1 MVEQME
7 IPAEMSLEQ
16 IKKYHS
22 RVPDPDEK
30 ERLCVRIEK
39 GPFAGIDVAYGRFQM
54 ADKENKDGTTGI
66 RFEYDFIDIPP
77 EMVGV
82 DFKDEEGEELE
93 QILGQIYIHFL
104 NMELEHRKEESEDGK
119 TRSYDFTKPFV

>member
-1 MVEQME
+1 MEEQME
-7 IPAEMSLEQ
+7 MTPEQ
-16 IKKYHS
+16 IKNYHS
-22 RVPDPDEK
+22 VLPDPDEK
-30 ERLCVRIEK
+30 DRYCFRIEK
-39 GPFAGIDVAYGRFQM
+39 GPFAGLVVAYGRFQM
-54 ADKENKDGTTGI
+54 AEEEHEDGTTGV

-82 DFKDEEGEELE
+82 DFEDEEGEELE

-119 TRSYDFTKPFV
+119 TRRYDFTKPFV

>member
-1 MVEQME
+1 MEEQME
-7 IPAEMSLEQ
+7 MTPEQ

-22 RVPDPDEK
+22 VLPDPDEK
-30 ERLCVRIEK
+30 DRYCIRIEK
-39 GPFAGIDVAYGRFQM
+39 GPFAGLVVAYGRFQM
-54 ADKENKDGTTGI
+54 AEEEHEDGTTGV

-82 DFKDEEGEELE
+82 DFEDEEGEELE

-104 NMELEHRKEESEDGK
+104 KMELEQRKEESEDGK

>member
-1 MVEQME
+1 MEEQME
-7 IPAEMSLEQ
+7 MTPEQ

-22 RVPDPDEK
+22 VLPDPDEK
-30 ERLCVRIEK
+30 DRYCIRIER
-39 GPFAGIDVAYGRFQM
+39 GPFAGLGVAYGRFQM
-54 ADKENKDGTTGI
+54 AEEEHEDGTTGV

-82 DFKDEEGEELE
+82 DFEDEEGEELE

-104 NMELEHRKEESEDGK
+104 NMELEQRKEESEDGK
-119 TRSYDFTKPFV
+119 TRRYDFTKPFV

>member
-1 MVEQME
+1 MEEQME
-7 IPAEMSLEQ
+7 MTSEQ
-16 IKKYHS
+16 IKNYHS
-22 RVPDPDEK
+22 VLPDPDEK
-30 ERLCVRIEK
+30 DRYCIRIER
-39 GPFAGIDVAYGRFQM
+39 GPFAGLVVAYGRFQM
-54 ADKENKDGTTGI
+54 AEEEHEDGTTGV

-82 DFKDEEGEELE
+82 DFEDEEGEELE

-119 TRSYDFTKPFV
+119 TRRYDFTKPFV

>member
-1 MVEQME
+1 MEEQME
-7 IPAEMSLEQ
+7 MTPEQ
-16 IKKYHS
+16 IKNYHS
-22 RVPDPDEK
+22 VLPDPDEK
-30 ERLCVRIEK
+30 DRYCIRIEK
-39 GPFAGIDVAYGRFQM
+39 GPFAGLGVAYGRFQM
-54 ADKENKDGTTGI
+54 AEKEQEDGTTGV

-77 EMVGV
+77 EMVGI

-119 TRSYDFTKPFV
+119 TRRYDFTKPFV

>member
-1 MVEQME
+1 MEEQME
-7 IPAEMSLEQ
+7 MTPEQ

-22 RVPDPDEK
+22 VLPDPDEK
-30 ERLCVRIEK
+30 DRYCIRIEK
-39 GPFAGIDVAYGRFQM
+39 GPFAGLGVAYGRFQM
-54 ADKENKDGTTGI
+54 AEEEHEDGTTGV

-77 EMVGV
+77 DMVGV
-82 DFKDEEGEELE
+82 DFEDEEGEELE

-119 TRSYDFTKPFV
+119 TRRYDFTKPFV

>member
-1 MVEQME
+1 MEEQME
-7 IPAEMSLEQ
+7 MTPEQ
-16 IKKYHS
+16 IKNYHS
-22 RVPDPDEK
+22 VLPDPDEK
-30 ERLCVRIEK
+30 DRYCIRIER
-39 GPFAGIDVAYGRFQM
+39 GPFAGLVVAYGRFQM
-54 ADKENKDGTTGI
+54 AEKEHEDGTTGV

-82 DFKDEEGEELE
+82 DFEDEEGEELE

-119 TRSYDFTKPFV
+119 TRKYDFTKPFV

>member
-1 MVEQME
+1 MEEQME
-7 IPAEMSLEQ
+7 MTPEQ
-16 IKKYHS
+16 IKNYHS
-22 RVPDPDEK
+22 VLPDPDEK
-30 ERLCVRIEK
+30 DRYCIRIER
-39 GPFAGIDVAYGRFQM
+39 GPFAGLVIAFGRFQM
-54 ADKENKDGTTGI
+54 AEEEHEDGTTGV

-77 EMVGV
+77 DMVGV

-119 TRSYDFTKPFV
+119 TRRYDFTKPFV

>member
-1 MVEQME
+1 MEEQME
-7 IPAEMSLEQ
+7 MTPEQ

-22 RVPDPDEK
+22 VLPDPDEK
-30 ERLCVRIEK
+30 DRYCIRIER
-39 GPFAGIDVAYGRFQM
+39 GPFAGLKVAYGRFQM
-54 ADKENKDGTTGI
+54 AEKEHEDGTTGV

-82 DFKDEEGEELE
+82 DFEDEEGEELE

-104 NMELEHRKEESEDGK
+104 NMELEQRKEESEDGK

>member
-1 MVEQME
+1 MEEQME
-7 IPAEMSLEQ
+7 MTLEQ
-16 IKKYHS
+16 IKNYHS
-22 RVPDPDEK
+22 VLPDPDEK
-30 ERLCVRIEK
+30 DRYCIRIEK
-39 GPFAGIDVAYGRFQM
+39 GPFAGLVVAYGRFQM
-54 ADKENKDGTTGI
+54 AEEEHEDGTTGV

-82 DFKDEEGEELE
+82 DFEDEEGEELE

-119 TRSYDFTKPFV
+119 TRRYDFTKPFV

>member
-1 MVEQME
+1 MEEQME
-7 IPAEMSLEQ
+7 MTPEQ
-16 IKKYHS
+16 IKNYHS
-22 RVPDPDEK
+22 VLPDPDDK
-30 ERLCVRIEK
+30 DRYCIRIEK
-39 GPFAGIDVAYGRFQM
+39 GSFAGLVVAYGRFQM
-54 ADKENKDGTTGI
+54 AEEEHEDGTTGV

-82 DFKDEEGEELE
+82 DFEDEEGEELE

-119 TRSYDFTKPFV
+119 TRRYDFTKPFV

>member
-1 MVEQME
+1 MEEQME
-7 IPAEMSLEQ
+7 MTPEQ
-16 IKKYHS
+16 IKNYHS
-22 RVPDPDEK
+22 VLPDPDEK
-30 ERLCVRIEK
+30 DRYCIRIER
-39 GPFAGIDVAYGRFQM
+39 GPFAGLGVAYGRFQM
-54 ADKENKDGTTGI
+54 AEEEHEDGTTGV

-82 DFKDEEGEELE
+82 DFEDEEGEELE

-119 TRSYDFTKPFV
+119 TRKYDFAKPFV

>member
-1 MVEQME
+1 MVEQMKT
-7 IPAEMSLEQ
+7 PAEMTPKQ

-22 RVPDPDEK
+22 VLPDPDEK
-30 ERLCVRIEK
+30 DRYCIRIER
-39 GPFAGIDVAYGRFQM
+39 GPFAGLKVAYGRFQM

-82 DFKDEEGEELE
+82 DFEDEEGEELE

-104 NMELEHRKEESEDGK
+104 NEELEHRKEESEDGK
-119 TRSYDFTKPFV
+119 TRKYDFNKPIA

>member
-1 MVEQME
+1 ME
-7 IPAEMSLEQ
+7 MTPEQ

-22 RVPDPDEK
+22 VLPDPDEK
-30 ERLCVRIEK
+30 DRYCIRIEK
-39 GPFAGIDVAYGRFQM
+39 GPFAGLVVAYGRFQM
-54 ADKENKDGTTGI
+54 AEEEHEDGTTGV

-82 DFKDEEGEELE
+82 DFEDEEGEELE

-104 NMELEHRKEESEDGK
+104 NMELEQRKEESEDGK
-119 TRSYDFTKPFV
+119 TRRYDFTKPFV

>member
-1 MVEQME
+1 MEEQME
-7 IPAEMSLEQ
+7 MTPEQ
-16 IKKYHS
+16 IKNYHS
-22 RVPDPDEK
+22 VLPDPDDK
-30 ERLCVRIEK
+30 DRYCIRIEK
-39 GPFAGIDVAYGRFQM
+39 GPFAGLVVAYGRFQM
-54 ADKENKDGTTGI
+54 AEEEHEDGTTGV

-82 DFKDEEGEELE
+82 DFEDEEGEELE

-119 TRSYDFTKPFV
+119 TRRYDFTKPFV

>member
-1 MVEQME
+1 MEEQME
-7 IPAEMSLEQ
+7 MTPEQ
-16 IKKYHS
+16 IKNYHS
-22 RVPDPDEK
+22 VLPDPDEK
-30 ERLCVRIEK
+30 DRYCIRIEK
-39 GPFAGIDVAYGRFQM
+39 GPFAGLGVAYGRFQM

-82 DFKDEEGEELE
+82 DFEYEEGEELE

-119 TRSYDFTKPFV
+119 TRRYDFTKPFV

>member
-1 MVEQME
+1 MEEQME
-7 IPAEMSLEQ
+7 MTPEQ

-22 RVPDPDEK
+22 VLPDPDEK
-30 ERLCVRIEK
+30 DRYCIRIEK
-39 GPFAGIDVAYGRFQM
+39 GPFAGLVVAYGRFQM
-54 ADKENKDGTTGI
+54 AEEEHEDGTTGV

-82 DFKDEEGEELE
+82 DFEDEEGEELE

-119 TRSYDFTKPFV
+119 TRKYDFTKPFV

>member
-1 MVEQME
+1 MEEQME
-7 IPAEMSLEQ
+7 MTPEQ

-22 RVPDPDEK
+22 VLPDPDEK
-30 ERLCVRIEK
+30 DRYCIRIEK
-39 GPFAGIDVAYGRFQM
+39 GPFAGLGVAYGRFQM
-54 ADKENKDGTTGI
+54 AEEEHEDGTTGV

-82 DFKDEEGEELE
+82 DFEDEEGEELE

-119 TRSYDFTKPFV
+119 TRRYDFTKPFV

>member
-1 MVEQME
+1 MEEQME
-7 IPAEMSLEQ
+7 MTPEQ

-22 RVPDPDEK
+22 VLPDPDEK
-30 ERLCVRIEK
+30 DRYCIRIEK
-39 GPFAGIDVAYGRFQM
+39 GPFAGLVVAYGRFQM
-54 ADKENKDGTTGI
+54 AEEEHEDGTTGV

-82 DFKDEEGEELE
+82 DFEDEEGEELE

-119 TRSYDFTKPFV
+119 TRRYDFTKPFV

>member
-7 IPAEMSLEQ
+7 MTPEQ
-16 IKKYHS
+16 IKNYHS
-22 RVPDPDEK
+22 VLSDPDEK
-30 ERLCVRIEK
+30 DRYCIRIER
-39 GPFAGIDVAYGRFQM
+39 GPFAGLVVAYGRFQM
-54 ADKENKDGTTGI
+54 AEKEHEDGTTGV
-66 RFEYDFIDIPP
+66 RFEYYFIDIPP

-93 QILGQIYIHFL
+93 EILGQIYIHFL

-119 TRSYDFTKPFV
+119 TRKYDFTKPFVQ

>member
-1 MVEQME
+1 MEEQME
-7 IPAEMSLEQ
+7 MTPEQ
-16 IKKYHS
+16 IKNYHS
-22 RVPDPDEK
+22 VLPDPDEK
-30 ERLCVRIEK
+30 DRYCIRIER
-39 GPFAGIDVAYGRFQM
+39 GPFAGLVVAYGRFQM
-54 ADKENKDGTTGI
+54 AEEEHEDGTTGV

-77 EMVGV
+77 DMVGV

-119 TRSYDFTKPFV
+119 TRRYDFTKPFV

>member
-1 MVEQME
+1 MEEQME
-7 IPAEMSLEQ
+7 MTPEQ
-16 IKKYHS
+16 IKNYHS
-22 RVPDPDEK
+22 VLPDPDEK
-30 ERLCVRIEK
+30 DRYCIRIEK
-39 GPFAGIDVAYGRFQM
+39 GPFAGLVVAYGRFQM
-54 ADKENKDGTTGI
+54 AEEEHEDGTTGV

-82 DFKDEEGEELE
+82 DFEDEEGEELE

-119 TRSYDFTKPFV
+119 TRRYDFTKPFV

>member
-1 MVEQME
+1 MEEQME
-7 IPAEMSLEQ
+7 MTPEQ

-22 RVPDPDEK
+22 VLPDPDEK
-30 ERLCVRIEK
+30 DRYCIRIEK
-39 GPFAGIDVAYGRFQM
+39 GPFAGLVVAYGRFQM
-54 ADKENKDGTTGI
+54 AEEEHEDGTTGV

-77 EMVGV
+77 DMVGV
-82 DFKDEEGEELE
+82 DFEDEEGEELE

-119 TRSYDFTKPFV
+119 TRRYDFTKPFV

>member
-1 MVEQME
+1 MEEQME
-7 IPAEMSLEQ
+7 MTSEQ
-16 IKKYHS
+16 IKNYHS
-22 RVPDPDEK
+22 VLPDPDEK
-30 ERLCVRIEK
+30 DRYCIRIEK
-39 GPFAGIDVAYGRFQM
+39 GPFAGLGVAYGRFQM
-54 ADKENKDGTTGI
+54 AEKEQEDGTTGV

-77 EMVGV
+77 EMVGI

-119 TRSYDFTKPFV
+119 TRRYDFTKPFV

>member
-1 MVEQME
+1 MEEQME
-7 IPAEMSLEQ
+7 MTPEQ

-22 RVPDPDEK
+22 VLPDPDEK
-30 ERLCVRIEK
+30 DRYCIRIER
-39 GPFAGIDVAYGRFQM
+39 GPFAGLVVAYGRFQM
-54 ADKENKDGTTGI
+54 AEEEHEDGTTGV

-77 EMVGV
+77 DMVGV
-82 DFKDEEGEELE
+82 DFEDEEGEELE

-119 TRSYDFTKPFV
+119 TRRYDFTKPFV

>member
-1 MVEQME
+1 MEEQME
-7 IPAEMSLEQ
+7 MTPEQ
-16 IKKYHS
+16 IKNYHS
-22 RVPDPDEK
+22 VLPDPDEK
-30 ERLCVRIEK
+30 DRYCIRIER
-39 GPFAGIDVAYGRFQM
+39 GPFAGLVVAYGRFQM
-54 ADKENKDGTTGI
+54 AEKEHEDGTTGV

-82 DFKDEEGEELE
+82 DFEDEEGEELE

-119 TRSYDFTKPFV
+119 TRRYDFTKPFV

>member
-1 MVEQME
+1 MEEQME
-7 IPAEMSLEQ
+7 MTPEQ

-22 RVPDPDEK
+22 VLPDPDEK
-30 ERLCVRIEK
+30 DRYCIRIEK
-39 GPFAGIDVAYGRFQM
+39 GPFAGLGVAYGRFQM
-54 ADKENKDGTTGI
+54 AEKEHEDGTTGV

-82 DFKDEEGEELE
+82 DFEDEEGEELE

>member
-1 MVEQME
+1 MEEQME
-7 IPAEMSLEQ
+7 MTSEQ

-22 RVPDPDEK
+22 VLPDPDEK
-30 ERLCVRIEK
+30 DRYCIRIEK
-39 GPFAGIDVAYGRFQM
+39 GPFAGLVVAYGRFQM
-54 ADKENKDGTTGI
+54 AEEEHEDGTTGV

-82 DFKDEEGEELE
+82 DFEDEEGEELE

-119 TRSYDFTKPFV
+119 TRRYDFTKPFV